1 MTVSCSGCG
10 SSTLDT
16 VWREPEC
23 FKETLGAAAA
33 TAGTAVH
40 PEIPISGPSDS
51 SQHVTRLQICTFIPN
66 QASARLPKNYST
78 LTGPGYRDPGSQSN
92 QRDQPGHDGH
102 GGEAQQRFRG
112 AGGSGGIGSWSARVR
127 EAQHPPQQPQDDVRE
142 RRKPRKGK
150 YCFSVSL
157 PSFQLLGVSVSV
169 KYIFIFSLN
178 IETFYS
184 TAYSTYNLHEYLV

>member
-1 MTVSCSGCG
+1 MIVSCSGCG

-33 TAGTAVH
+33 AGTAVH
-40 PEIPISGPSDS
+40 PETPISGPSDS
-51 SQHVTRLQICTFIPN
+51 SRHVHKLQICTLIPN
-66 QASARLPKNYST
+66 KAPARHPKNYST
-78 LTGPGYRDPGSQSN
+78 LTGPGYRHPGSQSD

-112 AGGSGGIGSWSARVR
+112 AGGSGSIGSRSARVR

-142 RRKPRKGK
+142 RREPRKGK

-157 PSFQLLGVSVSV
+157 PSFKLLGVYISV
-169 KYIFIFSLN
+169 KYVFMFSLN